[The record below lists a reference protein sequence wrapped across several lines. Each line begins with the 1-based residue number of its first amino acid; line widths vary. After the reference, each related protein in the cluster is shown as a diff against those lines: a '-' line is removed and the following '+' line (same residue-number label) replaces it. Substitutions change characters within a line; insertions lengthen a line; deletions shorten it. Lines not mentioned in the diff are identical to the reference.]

1 MVEGRTPDELRAM
14 GNMVEVQIPNIDD
27 DFDLHLLLID
37 GQIHGCG
44 YYRRRDS
51 QTRNYMGTLLPSII
65 TNRFRSE
72 ILGLPLPVLPEKPRV
87 SSIPPDVRSYR
98 ASALYDKDDVF
109 FRSDRCRLTTSM
121 YPLRSTTEFRSVSPP
136 YNPRIS
142 DYY

>member
-1 MVEGRTPDELRAM
+1 MAKSTDVAIIVVVTVKREIVRLPYVYGRNRGSPTISDNL
-14 GNMVEVQIPNIDD
+14 D
-27 DFDLHLLLID
+27 
-37 GQIHGCG
+37 
-44 YYRRRDS
+44 
-51 QTRNYMGTLLPSII
+51 MGTLLPFII